1 MATLQELEN
10 EYVELSKKV
19 NGLKGK
25 TKATKE
31 SMKANTEDR
40 KRTREEIQAL
50 EQLIPN
56 LTEAMNTANV
66 PTIVEF
72 YKKNLDEQSARLE
85 ELNKHYE
92 ELNNAIPAKTQ
103 EEIELEQAENRM
115 DEILVEFAADPRIN
129 QYLEEEVMLRA
140 RKTIE
145 GYGKEVKRIEAEN
158 DSFAK
163 AMVEDKELS
172 EKVKAFVDATKTFN
186 DCEEYPSSK
195 AEEEKRSNADKAR
208 IVASTELSK
217 YAEKLGIRLK
227 GKADFNAILSYAEAD
242 SKGTF
247 ELPSLQDAIKEE
259 IEKREKFIK
268 KTYKKVAL
276 ITNAKLVVS
285 GEKTSEEESLEKE
298 IASKES
304 EKQKVESTLI
314 GINTNISAL
323 SDTINKREAL
333 ENRIAELEAKGNND
347 KPSAEVEEAK
357 KALEKAQRDLAI
369 ARSNDKQPI
378 TKDDITGK
386 YGEEGTS
393 KFEEL
398 FAADLAVRK
407 AITVREATNESIDP
421 KANENLENA
430 INEYRKAME
439 YFVSKGYDGKELHN
453 AILLELNNKIKNKET
468 IDEAYNTD
476 IIPHRIKKLSE
487 NLDNKFKVGDEEF
500 ETSDVMNSIDESLN
514 TINTEVE
521 EILSSSETQEYKL
534 NGSNLNT
541 VLAQYDNN
549 VGTLFEGIKS
559 ILDLKSI
566 DEIYSKLKGVI
577 AQKVGFFKK
586 IFGKFKQIISGEPK
600 QKLFDASEPKEKSE
614 EVKNA
619 EKAVED
625 AKKAYE
631 EAKQKD
637 EKDKEFD
644 VPLTEELSEEEKQ
657 ELASKKAELD
667 KLPETADLNAQLTSL
682 TTQLD
687 SAQSTIDSLKA
698 SIAQLQIRQNELET
712 KRSRKSTIEYSTD
725 INHGQGQKLVD
736 EAIKKFDDE
745 AR

>member
-40 KRTREEIQAL
+40 KRTSEEIQAL

-56 LTEAMNTANV
+56 LTDAMNIANV

-85 ELNKHYE
+85 ELKKHYE
-92 ELNNAIPAKTQ
+92 ELENAIPAKTQ

-145 GYGKEVKRIEAEN
+145 GYGKEVKRIEEEN

-217 YAEKLGIRLK
+217 YAGKLGIHLK

-259 IEKREKFIK
+259 KEKREKFIEK
-268 KTYKKVAL
+268 AYKKVAL

-285 GEKTSEEESLEKE
+285 GEKTAEEDLEKE
-298 IASKES
+298 IASKED
-304 EKQKVESTLI
+304 EKQKVELTI
-314 GINTNISAL
+314 TDIATKM
-323 SDTINKREAL
+323 SDIKDNLNKREAL
-333 ENRIAELEAKGNND
+333 ETRIAELEDKGNND

-398 FAADLAVRK
+398 FAADLVVRK
-407 AITVREATNESIDP
+407 AIIAREATNESIDP

-566 DEIYSKLKGVI
+566 DEIYSKLKGAI

-600 QKLFDASEPKEKSE
+600 QKLFNASEPKEKSE